1 MIKGG
6 RLLLFVNGTFGA
18 VSIPGIEVH
27 QGHIRFRPVW
37 GDAEPAWRT
46 AYFSLLIM
54 LARYPAPKPLSM
66 LTTQTPL
73 AQLLSMVSR
82 AESPLKLAP

>member
-1 MIKGG
+1 MAEMSLGSLTQDISLSSINKKGYG
-6 RLLLFVNGTFGA
+6 VGIRQEKSVGGYA
-18 VSIPGIEVH
+18 VQVL
-27 QGHIRFRPVW
+27 
-37 GDAEPAWRT
+37 RT
-46 AYFSLLIM
+46 AYLSLLIM

-82 AESPLKLAP
+82 ADRPLKLAP